1 MVDGVGD
8 YTYNIASEFAHHG
21 HEAHVI
27 CRKRCEIRTDYEHL
41 KVVPMV
47 EAWNKATG
55 KRIAQYVKENKIDVV
70 SLQYVPHGFHPKGL
84 PFGLI
89 PCMKEVKNTGVKMMV
104 FCHEVRISG
113 PYISLTNYIMQKA
126 TKWIA
131 KQIIREF
138 KYIATS
144 IDYYANL
151 IHELDSD
158 KETSVMPIVSNI
170 PMVSM
175 SDETIRGMRRKV
187 ANDDELII
195 AFFGLREVDKS
206 IKAIE
211 KLRFEGSKIK
221 VLFIGKQ
228 PKDFMYN
235 NLKDSFRTG
244 VLRTEELS
252 LYLKIPDI
260 LVMPENTYWGS
271 SFKSGSLA
279 AALQNGL
286 PVITQKGILTSPSL
300 INGNNILFADFSNT
314 NDIYTKIKSLYLNNN
329 LRLSLGKSAARLF
342 KDMSWNKIYNEYIN
356 LLQLG

>member
-1 MVDGVGD
+1 
-8 YTYNIASEFAHHG
+8 
-21 HEAHVI
+21 
-27 CRKRCEIRTDYEHL
+27 
-41 KVVPMV
+41 
-47 EAWNKATG
+47 
-55 KRIAQYVKENKIDVV
+55 
-70 SLQYVPHGFHPKGL
+70 
-84 PFGLI
+84 
-89 PCMKEVKNTGVKMMV
+89 MV

-260 LVMPENTYWGS
+260 LGQ
-271 SFKSGSLA
+271 FF
-279 AALQNGL
+279 
-286 PVITQKGILTSPSL
+286 QKRFFGCCVAKRFAC
-300 INGNNILFADFSNT
+300 NNSKRNIDFT
-314 NDIYTKIKSLYLNNN
+314 IFD
-329 LRLSLGKSAARLF
+329 
-342 KDMSWNKIYNEYIN
+342 
-356 LLQLG
+356 